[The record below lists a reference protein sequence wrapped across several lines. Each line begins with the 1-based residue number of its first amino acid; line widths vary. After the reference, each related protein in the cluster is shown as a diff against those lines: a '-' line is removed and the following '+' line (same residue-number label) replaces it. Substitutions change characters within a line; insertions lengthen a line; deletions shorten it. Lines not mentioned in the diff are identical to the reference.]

1 MILSICDNP
10 DILKIMNLI
19 ILIINIIKVAVP
31 IILILTLMIRFTSS
45 VAKSKED
52 ALESIKKSA
61 PANIIAAVL
70 IFLVPTF
77 VSIVTKI
84 SFPNSDFVKC
94 LSGASNETIAASYVE
109 KAEKLVAKAELSL
122 KINDYTAA
130 MNYLKNLSNSEK
142 KEELAKRLEAIREKL
157 NDKPS
162 TPTESGKYSK
172 VNYSNFKW
180 VYYEAGTGPIKD
192 YYSGGIPYAIR
203 APENVSDLNGVS
215 LPLIIFF
222 HGAGEEKK
230 KISGNIFIKDGVF
243 QKLITSWNNYG
254 LQTIPAIMISPH
266 AYGSFDY
273 LDTNFETISALIEY
287 AKDKY
292 NIDMDRIVLMGH
304 SMGADD
310 TVSVPYKFHTKYNK
324 DYFSAYVMFSAST
337 KLSMSPYNSSNDI
350 KEYFTGKKIKGYSE
364 NNLCEGFFNLVN
376 VPLTIY
382 PGAGH
387 SKVPEKA
394 LTEDLN
400 NDGVSDIMYWLFGE
414 DAKVKNTSSSMPNGD
429 EDDVTP
435 GKFIADPGTTSSCN
449 KNGKYK
455 WCAPSRGVF
464 GSFAYY
470 DSKPESTEDR
480 WSLEMD
486 PKWAKENFVTI
497 KKTCSNGWE
506 LNFQMHRLAK
516 STWEKVQDKLCEI
529 TTTGIDGYK
538 YDPSEF
544 RFSGAKASTV
554 ARFVSG
560 TKSVSNHS
568 YGTTIDI
575 NPSVSYTVNGKK
587 YVPYNRDVKAYE
599 NFVQALG
606 REDDYRNI
614 NYILWKK
621 IFQPLGFTWGGNWG
635 RKGNKSTFD
644 GMHFEIDWR

>member
-45 VAKSKED
+45 VAKSNED

-94 LSGASNETIAASYVE
+94 LSGASNETIAASYAE

-130 MNYLKNLSNSEK
+130 MNYLKNLSNSGK

-157 NDKPS
+157 NVKPS

-230 KISGNIFIKDGVF
+230 KISGNIFIKNGVF

-273 LDTNFETISALIEY
+273 LETNFETISALIEY

-324 DYFSAYVMFSAST
+324 DYFNAYVMFSAST
-337 KLSMSPYNSSNDI
+337 KLSASPYNDSNDI

-364 NNLCEGFFNLVN
+364 NNLCEGFFNLIN
-376 VPLTIY
+376 VPLTVY
-382 PGAGH
+382 SGAGH
-387 SKVPEKA
+387 NKVPEKA

-414 DAKVKNTSSSMPNGD
+414 DAKVKTNSSVTSTNGELASEARKYVNQNVGLDCSGFVKNKVLKPLGYLQSEIANTSAQCDGR
-429 EDDVTP
+429 
-435 GKFIADPGTTSSCN
+435 
-449 KNGKYK
+449 
-455 WCAPSRGVF
+455 SRGSYGMYKKYLENGQMVWKRDSSAVTMSQALS
-464 GSFAYY
+464 SFPGNCAAGDIIFYSY
-470 DSKPESTEDR
+470 GANDCVKHVAMYVGYENGNHMIIDSNMSDNTVR
-480 WSLEMD
+480 Y
-486 PKWAKENFVTI
+486 
-497 KKTCSNGWE
+497 
-506 LNFQMHRLAK
+506 R
-516 STWEKVQDKLCEI
+516 
-529 TTTGIDGYK
+529 GIDKVY
-538 YDPSEF
+538 
-544 RFSGAKASTV
+544 ST
-554 ARFVSG
+554 AM
-560 TKSVSNHS
+560 
-568 YGTTIDI
+568 
-575 NPSVSYTVNGKK
+575 
-587 YVPYNRDVKAYE
+587 
-599 NFVQALG
+599 
-606 REDDYRNI
+606 
-614 NYILWKK
+614 
-621 IFQPLGFTWGGNWG
+621 PLGCARA
-635 RKGNKSTFD
+635 RKA
-644 GMHFEIDWR
+644 E